1 MSSVAFDIEPVR
13 PVPLLARMR
22 SLSASL
28 GFVLPLLLLM
38 VLAFNLPMLAM
49 LGRSVG
55 FPDVTAEHYQELF
68 SGDLYVKVI
77 LNTFQIAAVA
87 TLACVL
93 LGYPLAYWMRGLSP
107 TAQLVCLAM
116 VVVPFWV
123 SVLIRTYAWIIIL
136 GNAGIV
142 NTALRSWGLV
152 DGPISF
158 LYNRLGVTI
167 GIVNVLLPFLVL
179 PLFAAMSKIDERLLH
194 AARSLGASN
203 TATFWRVVF
212 PLTLPALSAGAL
224 LVFIMA
230 IGFYVTPMILGGGRV
245 PMLVN
250 MLDLLVNGMPN
261 WNLAAAISAL
271 MLVVTLAL
279 YALSRR
285 VGAEAPR

>member
-13 PVPLLARMR
+13 PVPLLTRMR

-55 FPDVTAEHYQELF
+55 FPDVTAEHYHELF

-87 TLACVL
+87 ALACVL

-107 TAQLVCLAM
+107 AAQLVCLAM

-142 NTALRSWGLV
+142 NTALRSWGVV

-203 TATFWRVVF
+203 TATFWRVFF